1 VGLPRKTLYQVLGR
15 LLGRLRFPQLFVVA
29 ALLLV
34 TDLLVPDMIPFA
46 DEILLAVVTLALGS
60 LKRPESPPSPPS
72 DEDGPVIDI
81 RPE

>member
-1 VGLPRKTLYQVLGR
+1 VGLPRKTLYQMLGR
-15 LLGRLRFPQLFVVA
+15 LLGRLRFPQLFILA

-34 TDLLVPDMIPFA
+34 IDLLVPDVIPFA

-60 LKRPESPPSPPS
+60 LKRPESPPKSPS
-72 DEDGPVIDI
+72 DEEGPVIDI